1 MASLRELRKRLD
13 SVRMTGQMAGA
24 MKTAAAAGY
33 ARFNAALTRFAPY
46 AEACS
51 AMRERF
57 GGALGE
63 AYPVKDPSAPPCFI
77 VLGADRGLSG
87 GYNFNLYDY
96 ADAILGEAGDFRLFV
111 AGRHAAAH
119 FRERGIGLREFAL
132 STRYEDARAIL
143 DEAAGLL
150 RDGEISSVT
159 VLWQRFVNMLTQVP
173 DRFGLLPMKPSGG
186 GGDASDALFLPDR
199 DTVLREAAQAC
210 VGADFY
216 ARVLEAGAGS
226 QAATLVTMR
235 SAYDNAE
242 ASTAELTADI
252 SRLRQSEVTS
262 SVIETSGGNLR
273 GRDGGSGR
281 GGENHA

>member
-33 ARFNAALTRFAPY
+33 ARFNAALARFAPY
-46 AEACS
+46 AEACRG
-51 AMRERF
+51 MRERF
-57 GGALGE
+57 GDALGSVFP
-63 AYPVKDPSAPPCFI
+63 AADPSAPPCFI

-87 GYNFNLYDY
+87 GYNIGLYEY
-96 ADAILGEAGDFRLFV
+96 ADAVLAEAGKFRLFV

-119 FRERGIGLREFAL
+119 FRERGIEVAREFSL
-132 STRYEDARAIL
+132 TVRYEDARAIL
-143 DEAAGLL
+143 DDAVGML

-159 VLWQRFVNMLTQVP
+159 ILWQRFVNMLTQIP
-173 DRFGLLPMKPSGG
+173 DRFPLLPMQPAESGAA
-186 GGDASDALFLPDR
+186 GDGALFLPDR
-199 DTVLREAAQAC
+199 DTVLRQAAAAC
-210 VGADFY
+210 LGADFY
-216 ARVLEAGAGS
+216 ARVLEAGVGN

-242 ASTAELTADI
+242 TSSAELSADI

-262 SVIETSGGNLR
+262 SVIETSGGSLR
-273 GRDGGSGR
+273 GRP
-281 GGENHA
+281 E